1 MRSCLPQILFNFIS
15 LFCHS
20 HQRNDMKLLLVED
33 EKDLAES
40 ILKYLREE
48 HYLCEWAS
56 DFISASQKIELYAYD
71 CALIDIT
78 LPGGNGLD
86 LVRQF
91 KAQDSAAGIIVISA
105 RNSLDDKIAGL
116 DIGADDYLTKPFHLS
131 ELNARIKSLIRRR
144 SFRGKQEVIFR
155 EIRVA
160 TDSLEVFVKG
170 EMLVLTKKELDLLL
184 YFIANQ
190 KRVLTKESI
199 AEHLWGEQADSL
211 DSLDFIY
218 THIKNLRKKLVE
230 KGCPD
235 YIRSVYG
242 MGYKFAEP
250 A

>member
-1 MRSCLPQILFNFIS
+1 
-15 LFCHS
+15 
-20 HQRNDMKLLLVED
+20 MKLLLVED
-33 EKDLAES
+33 EKHLADS
-40 ILKYLREE
+40 ILSYLRTEG
-48 HYLCEWAS
+48 YLCEWAA
-56 DFISASQKIELYAYD
+56 DFGTASEKIALYAYD

-105 RNSLDDKIAGL
+105 RNSLDDKIMGL

-144 SFRGKQEVIFR
+144 TFQGKQDIVFR
-155 EIRVA
+155 EITVKR
-160 TDSLEVFVKG
+160 DSLDVFVNM
-170 EMLVLTKKELDLLL
+170 ESVVLTKKELDLLL

-190 KRVLTKESI
+190 NRVLTKESI

-230 KGCPD
+230 KECPD
-235 YIRSVYG
+235 YIHSVYG
-242 MGYKFAEP
+242 MGYKFTQP
-250 A
+250 T

>member
-1 MRSCLPQILFNFIS
+1 
-15 LFCHS
+15 
-20 HQRNDMKLLLVED
+20 MKLLLVED
-33 EKDLAES
+33 EKHLADS
-40 ILKYLREE
+40 ILSYLRTEG
-48 HYLCEWAS
+48 YLCEWAQ
-56 DFISASQKIELYAYD
+56 DFVTASQKIALYAYD
-71 CALIDIT
+71 CALIDVT

-91 KAQDSAAGIIVISA
+91 KQQDSAAGIIVISA
-105 RNSLDDKIAGL
+105 RNALDDKIAGL

-144 SFRGKQEVIFR
+144 TFQGRQDIVFR
-155 EIRVA
+155 EITVKR
-160 TDSLEVFVKG
+160 DSLDV
-170 EMLVLTKKELDLLL
+170 LVNEESILLTKKELDLLL

-190 KRVLTKESI
+190 NRVLTKESI

-218 THIKNLRKKLVE
+218 THIKNLRKKLIE

-242 MGYKFAEP
+242 VGYKFTEP
-250 A
+250 S

>member
-1 MRSCLPQILFNFIS
+1 MQKPQN
-15 LFCHS
+15 
-20 HQRNDMKLLLVED
+20 MKLLLVED
-33 EKDLAES
+33 EKHLADS
-40 ILKYLREE
+40 ILSYLRTEG
-48 HYLCEWAS
+48 YLCEWAS
-56 DFISASQKIELYAYD
+56 DFVSASQKIALYAYD
-71 CALIDIT
+71 CALIDVT

-91 KAQDSAAGIIVISA
+91 KQQDSAAGIIVISA
-105 RNSLDDKIAGL
+105 RNALDDKIAGL

-144 SFRGKQEVIFR
+144 TFQGRQDIVFR
-155 EIRVA
+155 EITVQRE
-160 TDSLEVFVKG
+160 SLDV
-170 EMLVLTKKELDLLL
+170 LVNTESIPLTKKELDLLL

-190 KRVLTKESI
+190 NRVLTKESI

-211 DSLDFIY
+211 NSLDFIY

-242 MGYKFAEP
+242 MGYKFTEP
-250 A
+250 S

>member
-1 MRSCLPQILFNFIS
+1 
-15 LFCHS
+15 
-20 HQRNDMKLLLVED
+20 MKLLLVED
-33 EKDLAES
+33 EKHLADS
-40 ILKYLREE
+40 ILSYLRAEG
-48 HYLCEWAS
+48 YLCEWAP
-56 DFISASQKIELYAYD
+56 DFVAASEKIALYAYD
-71 CALIDIT
+71 CALIDVT

-86 LVRQF
+86 LVRQC

-105 RNSLDDKIAGL
+105 RNSLDDKITGL

-144 SFRGKQEVIFR
+144 TFQGKQDIVFR
-155 EIRVA
+155 EITVKR
-160 TDSLEVFVKG
+160 DSLEVLVNQ
-170 EMLVLTKKELDLLL
+170 ESIVLTKKELDLLL

-190 KRVLTKESI
+190 NRVLTKESI

-242 MGYKFAEP
+242 MGYKFTEP

>member
-1 MRSCLPQILFNFIS
+1 
-15 LFCHS
+15 
-20 HQRNDMKLLLVED
+20 MKLLLVED
-33 EKDLAES
+33 EKHLADS
-40 ILKYLREE
+40 LLSYLRAEG
-48 HYLCEWAS
+48 YLCEWAPS
-56 DFISASQKIELYAYD
+56 FVAASEKIALYAYD
-71 CALIDIT
+71 CALIDVT

-105 RNSLDDKIAGL
+105 RNALDDKIAGL

-144 SFRGKQEVIFR
+144 TFQGRQDIVFR
-155 EIRVA
+155 EITVKR
-160 TDSLEVFVKG
+160 DSLEVFVNS
-170 EMLVLTKKELDLLL
+170 ESVVLTKKELDLLL

-190 KRVLTKESI
+190 NRVLTKESI

-230 KGCPD
+230 KACPD
-235 YIRSVYG
+235 YIHSVYG
-242 MGYKFAEP
+242 MGYKFTPP